1 MIWLFNVLH
10 NLGETHSVSS
20 TVVTPLS
27 GGTPTDPSRPLE
39 ITGFDTDL
47 TPSSL
52 LKHLVDGNINNQY
65 LRIFMSLLERWNII
79 HKYAINK

>member
-65 LRIFMSLLERWNII
+65 LRIFMSLLER
-79 HKYAINK
+79 